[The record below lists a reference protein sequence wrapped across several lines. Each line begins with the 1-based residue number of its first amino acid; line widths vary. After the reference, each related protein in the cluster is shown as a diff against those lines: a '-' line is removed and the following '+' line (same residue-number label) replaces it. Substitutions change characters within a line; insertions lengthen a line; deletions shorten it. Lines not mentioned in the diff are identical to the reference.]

1 MDLSTQIEATKGYY
15 TPEEYLALEEVS
27 DSKHEYRDGKI
38 IPIPGGTKNHNKI
51 AGNFYAELKFALK
64 GQDCD
69 IYIGDVRLWIPR
81 YRQYTY
87 PDVMVISGDCI
98 YPAMDNTP
106 VFSPSLIVEVFSKST
121 KNYDQGE
128 KFLYYRSIPQLS
140 EYILID
146 TSKYHVMQYN
156 KFSNNQWLLTEY
168 ESKNAELM
176 LESVDVQ
183 IPIGELYDRVNF
195 EESEV

>member
-1 MDLSTQIEATKGYY
+1 MDLSMQIEATKGYY

-38 IPIPGGTKNHNKI
+38 IPMPGGSKNHNKI
-51 AGNFYAELKFALK
+51 AGNFYAELKLALK
-64 GQDCD
+64 GQDWD

-81 YRQYTY
+81 YRQYSY
-87 PDVMVISGDCI
+87 PDVMAISGDCLHPGI
-98 YPAMDNTP
+98 DNTP
-106 VFSPSLIVEVFSKST
+106 ILNPSLIAEVLSKST

-146 TSKYHVMQYN
+146 PSKYHVMQYN

-168 ESKNAELM
+168 ESQNAELI
-176 LESVDVQ
+176 LESVEVQ
-183 IPIGELYDRVNF
+183 ITFSELYDRVNF
-195 EESEV
+195 DEVE